1 MVKINRKSKDRIVHI
16 RDMKDGQIGEIVK
29 WDNID
34 HYIGR
39 IVQRHHDILVTIGE
53 NSLYSFDEAINHG
66 GENLMVRLLE
76 PGEELRIIKN

>member
-16 RDMKDGQIGEIVK
+16 RDMEDGQIGEIVK
-29 WDNID
+29 WGSID

-39 IVQRHHDILVTIGE
+39 IVQRYRDILVTIGE
-53 NSLYSFDEAINHG
+53 NSDHSFDVAINRG